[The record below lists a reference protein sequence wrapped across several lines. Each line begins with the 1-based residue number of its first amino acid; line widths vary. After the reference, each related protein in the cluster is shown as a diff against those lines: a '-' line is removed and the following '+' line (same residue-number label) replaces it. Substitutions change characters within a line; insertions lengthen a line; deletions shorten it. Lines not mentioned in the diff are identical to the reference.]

1 MTRYLLDTNIISEL
15 AKSPAGPLS
24 KHVRRLPVGSLCTS
38 IVVAAEIH
46 FGLAKRGSEALAHH
60 MMLALEAF
68 PILPFEAPADRIY
81 GDIRSQME
89 RAGTPIGSNDLL
101 IAAHALA
108 LGCTLVS
115 GNDREFAR
123 VPGLKVENWLH

>member
-1 MTRYLLDTNIISEL
+1 LTRYLLDTNIISHLAREPAGTL
-15 AKSPAGPLS
+15 AKR
-24 KHVRRLPVGSLCTS
+24 VRRLPPTSLCTS
-38 IVVAAEIH
+38 IVVAAEVH
-46 FGLAKRGSEALAHH
+46 FGLAKAGSEKLAHH
-60 MMLALEAF
+60 VLLTLEAF

-81 GDIRSQME
+81 GDIRAQLA

-115 GNDREFAR
+115 GNERELAR
-123 VPGLKVENWLH
+123 VPGLNVEDWLR